1 MTDTTGASTCRLR
14 APPSTPTRVH
24 GRAMAAVVGGRID
37 LELEVVDRLE
47 VPVNGKERLVDQRIP
62 GAATTWA

>member
-1 MTDTTGASTCRLR
+1 
-14 APPSTPTRVH
+14 
-24 GRAMAAVVGGRID
+24 MAAVVGGRID